1 MDTSLFET
9 ILNKAAAETRARIVG
24 DRRLGLEPHEETL
37 TQNFV
42 SFISRSVREFE
53 LPVAMVE
60 IDRRSESRLYGAD
73 IAIWIRGRSGGLMGL
88 HLQAKRQYLDDT
100 YHGIGYVPAN
110 GVKQIDRLID
120 GARASGAGAGY
131 VFYNGLD
138 DNQPTGSGCCIVD
151 YSPTR
156 NGITVAGATDV
167 NEAAGDETVTP
178 RTHIEGICTPVACL
192 ARCVRATNGAEDDD
206 DPAMALASWSAVRE
220 GSASLGLLDVSAA
233 PSYLE
238 RPLRQ
243 LDIPFEADALN
254 RERPA
259 WDVDEGAPR
268 VIARPTYSQVTLI
281 DAQNV

>member
-9 ILNKAAAETRARIVG
+9 ILNKAAADTRARIIG

-37 TQNFV
+37 TQNLV
-42 SFISRSVREFE
+42 SFISRSVHELE

-73 IAIWIRGRSGGLMGL
+73 IALWIRGRSGGLMGL

-110 GVKQIDRLID
+110 GVKQIDRLIG
-120 GARASGAGAGY
+120 GAQASGAGAGY
-131 VFYNGLD
+131 VFYNGLRGD
-138 DNQPTGSGCCIVD
+138 QPTGSACCIAD

-156 NGITVAGATDV
+156 NGITVATASDV
-167 NEAAGDETVTP
+167 KEAAGEEAVTP
-178 RTHIEGICTPVACL
+178 RQEVEEFCTPVACL
-192 ARCVRATNGAEDDD
+192 ARCVKATSGAEDDD
-206 DPAMALASWSAVRE
+206 DPAMALASWWAVRE
-220 GSASLGLLDVSAA
+220 GSAPVDLLDVSAA

-238 RPLRQ
+238 IPLRQ
-243 LDIPFEADALN
+243 LDIPFEVDALN

-259 WDVDEGAPR
+259 WDADER
-268 VIARPTYSQVTLI
+268 VLGLMESPTFSQVTLI
-281 DAQNV
+281 DAQGA